1 MLLALHSLLTL
12 NGKRLCCLVT
22 KNPRPPDKPPTMA
35 EAVRMVGQLGGHLG
49 RKSDGMP
56 GTQVLWRGLQHLDN
70 AVEAVELFSIFAR
83 SP

>member
-1 MLLALHSLLTL
+1 
-12 NGKRLCCLVT
+12 
-22 KNPRPPDKPPTMA
+22 MA